1 MALRSRMR
9 SHRLLA
15 VFGATVALASP
26 AFADRTI
33 LVGGTVLEGKA
44 TRKGDKVVIRLEAGE
59 ISVPADSVER
69 IEKSESVVGEFDT
82 RYAALQKGDVKA
94 RLALADYCRD
104 HAMRAEERRLLLQV
118 IDLDADNAAARARLG
133 FVKTETGWLTREDA
147 MRAKGMVEHDGRW
160 MTPADAAAFERA
172 RVEREAA
179 VERRDAEE
187 TELAARRAQLSAQ
200 QSELDAQGSRLPPD
214 PYYSGYTPYYGGYYS
229 APYGYGYGYG
239 AYGRAGACFG
249 RPCGAPLRAAPRPAP
264 AFVPRHV
271 PDTSLSVV
279 KVPYRHH

>member
-1 MALRSRMR
+1 M
-9 SHRLLA
+9 LA
-15 VFGATVALASP
+15 VLGATVALASP
-26 AFADRTI
+26 AFADRTF

-69 IEKSESVVGEFDT
+69 IEKSESVVGEFDA

-133 FVKTETGWLTREDA
+133 FEKTETGWLTREDA
-147 MRAKGMVEHDGRW
+147 MRARGLVEHDGRW
-160 MTPADAAAFERA
+160 MTPSDAAALERT

-187 TELAARRAQLSAQ
+187 AELAARRAQLSAQ
-200 QSELDAQGSRLPPD
+200 QSEVDAQASRLPPD
-214 PYYSGYTPYYGGYYS
+214 PYYSGYAPYYGGYYS
-229 APYGYGYGYG
+229 APYGYGYG
-239 AYGRAGACFG
+239 AYGRFGACFG
-249 RPCGAPLRAAPRPAP
+249 RPCGSPVRAAPRPSP
-264 AFVPRHV
+264 VFVPRHV
-271 PDTSLSVV
+271 EDTSLSVV
-279 KVPYRHH
+279 KVPYRRH